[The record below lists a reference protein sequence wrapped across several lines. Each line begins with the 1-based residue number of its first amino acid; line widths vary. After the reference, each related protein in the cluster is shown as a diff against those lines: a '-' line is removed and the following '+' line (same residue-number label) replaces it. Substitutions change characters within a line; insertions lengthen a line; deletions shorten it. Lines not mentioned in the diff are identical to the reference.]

1 MSQHSIDDVYA
12 QVADIKKKLE
22 ATAKENPKEEPKK
35 EPSQIENWAK
45 LIGMEEVVKAVQDL
59 KVNSI
64 AAWSTLSAVVIGFLA
79 SNIIDKEALT
89 TSLLKKRGYTRDDIG
104 IPRKNNSDASPLQP
118 PLQAPITS
126 IDIDRLKAMRSTSI
140 ALSRSLN
147 DLTKD
152 VRDASR
158 EIA

>member
-22 ATAKENPKEEPKK
+22 ATAKEKPKEEPKK

-59 KVNSI
+59 KVSSI
-64 AAWSTLSAVVIGFLA
+64 ATWSTLSAVVIGFLA

-89 TSLLKKRGYTRDDIG
+89 TSLLKKRGYTRDDTG
-104 IPRKNNSDASPLQP
+104 IPRKNDSAAS